1 MNIDTSS
8 LLHTRLAP
16 PVLRGWPRVQ
26 AQWVNYIKRAA
37 LRQLHASNAGERLLL
52 RIYLIGEQA
61 TEIALQRE
69 LVTEPPDWLVRQMD
83 QHLAEEQE
91 HVRAFGAALAE
102 RGEINVTQH
111 HAQPDWLSRRKIAQ
125 WHTIA
130 HRYEASFASGLLVPA
145 FAIGLCAEQMAT
157 RVLER
162 HLQWLNQQP
171 ESDPLQPLLV
181 RVLADEGRHVQ
192 LCSDTLARLL
202 EPHEQPAFSKM
213 LAEIRAID
221 RSWSVTGA
229 IGLLLMGLALRLL
242 PQRS

>member
-1 MNIDTSS
+1 MSIDTSP
-8 LLHTRLAP
+8 LLHTSFAP
-16 PVLRGWPRVQ
+16 PVLSGWPRLQ

-91 HVRAFGAALAE
+91 HVRAFGAALAQ
-102 RGEINVTQH
+102 RGDVNVAHSQ
-111 HAQPDWLSRRKIAQ
+111 AQPDWLSRRKIAQ
-125 WHTIA
+125 WHSVA
-130 HRYEASFASGLLVPA
+130 HRYETLFANGLLVPA

-162 HLQWLNQQP
+162 HIRLLNQMP
-171 ESDPLQPLLV
+171 HGHALQPLLV
-181 RVLADEGRHVQ
+181 RVLADEGRHVR
-192 LCSDTLARLL
+192 LCGEALTRLV
-202 EPHEQPAFSKM
+202 EPHEQSVLQKM

-229 IGLLLMGLALRLL
+229 LGLLLTGLIFRLL
-242 PQRS
+242 PDRS